1 MGVVQRLERC
11 AGSSCMIRITVEVV
25 PTGAAGPTK
34 MHRRATC
41 SGSSR
46 YRKLLDDRV
55 LTRDLEAN
63 PRTVRRDVEYI
74 RRTLRAPIAFDPVR
88 RGARDYLSGDFILD
102 LDPGVGDAWKERPRH
117 RGRRL
122 SAAPVE
128 PTRAGHK
135 EILACLRRI
144 DGGPLAWGGD
154 GVVAVRTRPMPG
166 PDQPLCPSGM
176 PGDLTRGVPG
186 SRSARWQTNQILS
199 PVLLPY
205 SWYWKHVAVM
215 ITGLDFKAITIPP
228 PSVHIAV
235 ALG

>member
-11 AGSSCMIRITVEVV
+11 AGSSCMIRITVEVGAD
-25 PTGAAGPTK
+25 GAAGPTK

-102 LDPGVGDAWKERPRH
+102 LDPGVGDAWKERLGIEDDDSPQLPSSPPEPGIRRSSPACAGSTAALW
-117 RGRRL
+117 RG
-122 SAAPVE
+122 AAM
-128 PTRAGHK
+128 
-135 EILACLRRI
+135 
-144 DGGPLAWGGD
+144 AWCG
-154 GVVAVRTRPMPG
+154 RTRPMPG

-176 PGDLTRGVPG
+176 PGDLTRGAPG
-186 SRSARWQTNQILS
+186 
-199 PVLLPY
+199 
-205 SWYWKHVAVM
+205 
-215 ITGLDFKAITIPP
+215 
-228 PSVHIAV
+228 
-235 ALG
+235 